1 MWIIYV
7 NQEIQGLREILK
19 ESRDDLDMCK
29 MANEELESAVEEEKE
44 IQQELLLKM
53 LPKDEADSRN
63 CILEVRAGEMADFT
77 TIFDYAV
84 STFSLPFK
92 LIHSQR
98 ILGIFTYS

>member
-19 ESRDDLDMCK
+19 ESRDDMDMCK

-63 CILEVRAGEMADFT
+63 CILEVRAGDFFLEMADFT
-77 TIFDYAV
+77 NIFDCAV
-84 STFSLPFK
+84 STFSLPV
-92 LIHSQR
+92 
-98 ILGIFTYS
+98 